1 MDIEICGFKI
11 APAIITFIL
20 GLLVSFVIS
29 ALKTIFAHNNFNRFQ
44 KMIYLDYVHSDNI
57 LERGK
62 EEVKTTNKSYVEKI
76 DYLIKNELS
85 HLKYSN
91 KYKYIRLAEFTKM
104 YLKEVLDIMELYP
117 FKSIDSEPF
126 KHEIV
131 ELNAVQQYTK
141 QLSKLYVER
150 RKDYVE
156 FKRDTFLTPQEKNRI
171 SLEYL
176 NILDK

>member
-1 MDIEICGFKI
+1 MDIEIFGFKI

-20 GLLVSFVIS
+20 GYIFNSAISLV
-29 ALKTIFAHNNFNRFQ
+29 KTFFARNNFNRFQ
-44 KMIYLDYVHSDNI
+44 NMVYLEYVDSDNI
-57 LERGK
+57 IGRAK
-62 EEVKTTNKSYVEKI
+62 EEVIRTNEDYVEKI

-91 KYKYIRLAEFTKM
+91 KYQYIRLAEFTKM
-104 YLKEVLDIMELYP
+104 YLKEVLDIMGQYT
-117 FKSIDSEPF
+117 FKNIDSEPF
-126 KHEIV
+126 KHEII
-131 ELNAVQQYTK
+131 ELNTVQQYTK

-156 FKRDTFLTPQEKNRI
+156 FKRDTFLTPKEKNRI

-176 NILDK
+176 NVLDK